1 MGGGFLLFASLV
13 ATLNTCPLA
22 ALTKLT
28 PSPSSPTAQPT
39 TPRLVSFRLSWSL
52 FLDTGALGFEGQFCY
67 QLPAGLDGAGLGRL
81 TGGQSRVATQH
92 QVRKKAENVIFLP
105 SPVSSTSTLCMCR
118 DTSQSRAICW
128 CSLSTPLSAVPGGA
142 RTAEYSQLS
151 TWTPPSCDPHCSNL
165 AICSCSCLLVT

>member
-1 MGGGFLLFASLV
+1 MFASLV

-128 CSLSTPLSAVPGGA
+128 CSLSTHSVQCQGELELLNIPSYQPGH
-142 RTAEYSQLS
+142 R
-151 TWTPPSCDPHCSNL
+151 
-165 AICSCSCLLVT
+165 LLVIHTAPTWRSAPVPASW

>member
-1 MGGGFLLFASLV
+1 MQGSQELEVGGGFLLFASLV

-67 QLPAGLDGAGLGRL
+67 QLPLALMELVWVDSREDK
-81 TGGQSRVATQH
+81 TDMIKGGP
-92 QVRKKAENVIFLP
+92 AE
-105 SPVSSTSTLCMCR
+105 
-118 DTSQSRAICW
+118 W
-128 CSLSTPLSAVPGGA
+128 
-142 RTAEYSQLS
+142 
-151 TWTPPSCDPHCSNL
+151 PPN
-165 AICSCSCLLVT
+165 TK